1 MMCLDLAQAAQA
13 AHDTP
18 SLQVAGAAIALGTG
32 QFLTWLSGRRR
43 GNHGKAENAK
53 AFERV
58 EKSIAAVEKQVVA
71 LSAHVIGPDGENG
84 IRGDVREIKKQVD
97 GILDRE
103 RVALQ
108 NPPQYDRRR
117 Q

>member
-1 MMCLDLAQAAQA
+1 MFLPDQATQVV
-13 AHDTP
+13 HETP
-18 SLQVAGAAIALGTG
+18 SLQVAGAALLLGAG

-58 EKSIAAVEKQVVA
+58 EKSIVLVEKQVA
-71 LSAHVIGPDGENG
+71 MLSAHVIGPDGENG

-103 RVALQ
+103 RNALQ
-108 NPPQYDRRR
+108 NPPVYDRRAQR
-117 Q
+117 